1 MTTKSTNPH
10 ITVRGGLINV
20 PSLTSPTQTPR
31 HQPNTPTNK
40 KTTKVK
46 ADHKPYI
53 PKPDPV
59 VEKTEPVEKSEPP
72 DKVPE
77 ELE

>member
-1 MTTKSTNPH
+1 MTTKPSTPN

-20 PSLTSPTQTPR
+20 PALTSPTQTPR
-31 HQPNTPTNK
+31 HQPNTPQNK

-46 ADHKPYI
+46 ADHKPYFPQPEEVAKI
-53 PKPDPV
+53 SAEISKP
-59 VEKTEPVEKSEPP
+59 
-72 DKVPE
+72 VPTDEVTE